1 MFKKTQ
7 SKEDKPDFN
16 DMMNEVEHEI
26 ETSDAEQNII
36 DRVPALND
44 LSNSID
50 KATNNVINAVLQ
62 LESAI
67 TQYQRAELKL
77 GGAVNTISNK
87 VDTIN
92 AHIDNVLKDAPTKL
106 QVSVSVK
113 SADMQKIQTMI
124 DNHLKQ
130 VDVKFQKHIQEVNQM
145 FADERKSVR
154 ERYKEY
160 DGCYLG
166 HYAQWF
172 FWFFFTFGLIV
183 FGFVVIES
191 LNSHYHWF

>member
-7 SKEDKPDFN
+7 TKEDKPDFN

-113 SADMQKIQTMI
+113 SADMQKIQTMF
-124 DNHLKQ
+124 DNHMKQ
-130 VDVKFQKHIQEVNQM
+130 VDAKLQKHIQEVNQM

>member
-1 MFKKTQ
+1 MIKKTQ
-7 SKEDKPDFN
+7 TKEKKEDFN
-16 DMMNEVEHEI
+16 DMMNEVKHEI
-26 ETSDAEQNII
+26 ATSDAEQGIV

-44 LSNSID
+44 LSNNID
-50 KATNNVINAVLQ
+50 KATNTFINAALQ

-67 TQYQRAELKL
+67 TQYQRAEQKL
-77 GGAVNTISNK
+77 GGAVTNISNK

-92 AHIDNVLKDAPTKL
+92 THIDNVLKNAPTKL

-113 SADMQKIQTMI
+113 TDDMNKIQEKF

-130 VDVKFQKHIQEVNQM
+130 VDAKILKHIQEVNQM

-172 FWFFFTFGLIV
+172 FWFFFTFGIIV
-183 FGFVVIES
+183 FGLVVIMS
-191 LNSHYHWF
+191 LNSHYRWF

>member
-1 MFKKTQ
+1 MIKKPRN
-7 SKEDKPDFN
+7 KGEKPDFN
-16 DMMNEVEHEI
+16 DMMNEVEHEV
-26 ETSDAEQNII
+26 ETKDAEQGII

-44 LSNSID
+44 LSNNID

-67 TQYQRAELKL
+67 TQYQRAEQKL
-77 GGAVNTISNK
+77 YGAVNTISNK

-92 AHIDNVLKDAPTKL
+92 THIDNVLKDAPTKL

-113 SADMQKIQTMI
+113 SDDMQKIQTMI
-124 DNHLKQ
+124 DNHLKK

-172 FWFFFTFGLIV
+172 FWFFFTFGIIV
-183 FGFVVIES
+183 FGFVVIMS